1 MRKLMTIFLAMIC
14 ISVGFTVE
22 IMAQSIIISVDGINQ
37 EADTLDFGART
48 VNNPKVDSFLI
59 VNNTKD
65 TLYIPYDPL
74 YLNRV
79 NAIPFDNTFAEFQID
94 TNQLRTR
101 PFIIL
106 PQSTFA
112 IKVNFKVDTADK
124 GAGFE
129 TDQSFKK
136 ARIFIN
142 LCKIA
147 DTSTIVAS
155 DTIYLLGDRTSKFMK
170 PSDSV
175 IVFDTIYIGSTKAD
189 TLIIYNGT
197 ATETLDLNIKNNV
210 KDSVYIN
217 PSNIGQFPLPPN
229 EKKVIPINYTVRSLE
244 DSLKEN
250 VLTITSVPGSKSQ
263 SEVSNIDLKT
273 FVAFQQFE
281 IDSNSTM
288 NVNPVNKVGILNKN
302 TVTLLDTISTGN
314 ISNSYGIVLRNN
326 GNIQLNIDSVVISGD
341 TNGFLFDFST
351 FNKNL
356 SPTSATRSSVS
367 FKPQKQPGN
376 WSATLSFYTD
386 LRKRFPDQQLEK
398 DIDIIQVIIN
408 GIAKAA
414 KPELV
419 SLPDT
424 CEIIYV
430 SQKASIECNPGC
442 TRTFILKNTGDAE
455 LKIDSIVF
463 ATNIVEFNT
472 ENRKT
477 IIKPDESDTI
487 KVRLLPGSKAG
498 TFSNLLSVFT
508 NTGTFS
514 DSVSFTSIPTSAI
527 ITIDTV
533 EASPGDIISIPI
545 KVQSD
550 QLIRAQYFLAD
561 FIIPYESRKA
571 LRFIEFTLNNSA
583 AEKATPSRNISLVL
597 PNGGGPSNEL
607 LSFGLNRTGSFEQ
620 FNSNK
625 QTLGELKFRYFLNEN
640 TQNEIRIDSY
650 KLGAAIS
657 LDTSNQQKIFCDDF
671 FDVTYPSK
679 IIIKPKENSRCA
691 DQGTLDALFNDIRIK
706 KTGFSAG
713 IPFSGESVVEIQH
726 FIPETNPTEISLYSV
741 TGEKVETIFSGIAP
755 TELTKIRH
763 PLTNLP
769 KGVYYCELRTGAFRK
784 TIPIVITQ

>member
-14 ISVGFTVE
+14 ISVGFSVE

-197 ATETLDLNIKNNV
+197 ATKTLNLNIQKNI
-210 KDSVYIN
+210 KDSGYIN
-217 PSNIGQFPLPPN
+217 PSNIGQFILPPN
-229 EKKVIPINYTVRSLE
+229 EKKEIPINYTVRSIA

-463 ATNIVEFNT
+463 ATNTVEFNT

-477 IIKPDESDTI
+477 IIKPGEIDTI

-498 TFSNLLSVFT
+498 IFSNILSVFT

-533 EASPGDIISIPI
+533 EASPGDLISIPI
-545 KVQSD
+545 KVKSD
-550 QLIRAQYFLAD
+550 HLIKAQYFLAD

-571 LRFIEFTLNNSA
+571 LRYEGLDLISSA
-583 AEKATPSRNISLVL
+583 AEKADPKILDTLIKTNDTNKSERLI
-597 PNGGGPSNEL
+597 
-607 LSFGLNRTGSFEQ
+607 SFGLEDVDL
-620 FNSNK
+620 FNFNPDFK
-625 QTLGELKFRYFLNEN
+625 TLGTLKFTYFLNES
-640 TQNEIRIDSY
+640 TVTEVIFSKY
-650 KLGAAIS
+650 KLGAAF
-657 LDTSNQQKIFCDDF
+657 SNNVFCDDF

-679 IIIKPKENSRCA
+679 IIIKAKENSFCA
-691 DQGTLDALFNDIRIK
+691 DQETLDSFFADIRK
-706 KTGFSAG
+706 NLVSFTAMM
-713 IPFSGESVVEIQH
+713 PMSGESVVEIQH
-726 FIPETNPTEISLYSV
+726 FVPEAMQTDIALYAV
-741 TGEKVETIFSGIAP
+741 TGEKVDTIFSGIAP

>member
-175 IVFDTIYIGSTKAD
+175 IVFDTMYIGSTKAD

-288 NVNPVNKVGILNKN
+288 NVNPVNKVGILNRN
-302 TVTLLDTISTGN
+302 TVILLDTISIGN

-356 SPTSATRSSVS
+356 SPTIATRSSVS

-376 WSATLSFYTD
+376 WSATLTFYTD

-398 DIDIIQVIIN
+398 DIDIIQVTIK

-414 KPELV
+414 KPDFK
-419 SLPDT
+419 SLSDT

-430 SQKASIECNPGC
+430 SQKIECNPGC

-463 ATNIVEFNT
+463 ANNIVEFNT

-498 TFSNLLSVFT
+498 IFSNILSVFT

-545 KVQSD
+545 KVQSE

-561 FIIPYESRKA
+561 FIIPNESRKA
-571 LRFIEFTLNNSA
+571 LEFIEFTLNNSA

-607 LSFGLNRTGSFEQ
+607 LSFGFNPTGSFEQ
-620 FNSNK
+620 FNPSK

-650 KLGAAIS
+650 KLGAAVE
-657 LDTSNQQKIFCDDF
+657 LENATIFCDDF
-671 FDVTYPSK
+671 FDITYPSK
-679 IIIKPKENSRCA
+679 IIIKAKENSFCA
-691 DQGTLDALFNDIRIK
+691 DQETLVSFFDDIRKNQVSFTAMMPI
-706 KTGFSAG
+706 
-713 IPFSGESVVEIQH
+713 SGESVVEIQH
-726 FIPETNPTEISLYSV
+726 FIPKTNHTEISLYSV

-755 TELTKIRH
+755 TALTKIRH

>member
-1 MRKLMTIFLAMIC
+1 MTIFLAMIC

-175 IVFDTIYIGSTKAD
+175 IVFDTMYIGSTKAD

-463 ATNIVEFNT
+463 ATNTVEFNT

-477 IIKPDESDTI
+477 IIKPGEIDTI

-498 TFSNLLSVFT
+498 IFSNILSVFT

-533 EASPGDIISIPI
+533 EASPGDLISIPI
-545 KVQSD
+545 KVKSD
-550 QLIRAQYFLAD
+550 HLIKAQYFLAD

-571 LRFIEFTLNNSA
+571 LRYEGLDLISSA
-583 AEKATPSRNISLVL
+583 AEKADPKILDTLIKTNDTNKSERLI
-597 PNGGGPSNEL
+597 
-607 LSFGLNRTGSFEQ
+607 SFGLEDVDL
-620 FNSNK
+620 FNFNPDFK
-625 QTLGELKFRYFLNEN
+625 TLGTLKFTYFLNES
-640 TQNEIRIDSY
+640 TVTEVIFSKY
-650 KLGAAIS
+650 KLGAAF
-657 LDTSNQQKIFCDDF
+657 SNNVFCDDF

-679 IIIKPKENSRCA
+679 IIIKAKENSFCA
-691 DQGTLDALFNDIRIK
+691 DQETLDSFFADIRK
-706 KTGFSAG
+706 NQVSFTAMM
-713 IPFSGESVVEIQH
+713 PMSGESVVEIQH
-726 FIPETNPTEISLYSV
+726 FVPEAMQTDIALYAV
-741 TGEKVETIFSGIAP
+741 TGEKVDTIFSGIAP

-763 PLTNLP
+763 PLKNLP

>member
-14 ISVGFTVE
+14 ISVGFSVE
-22 IMAQSIIISVDGINQ
+22 IMAQGIIISKDGINQ
-37 EADTLDFGART
+37 EADTLNFGART
-48 VNNPKVDSFLI
+48 ENNPKVDSFLI

-129 TDQSFKK
+129 TDQSIKK

-175 IVFDTIYIGSTKAD
+175 IVFDTMYIGSTKAD

-197 ATETLDLNIKNNV
+197 ATKTLDLNIKNNV
-210 KDSVYIN
+210 KDSGYIN

-229 EKKVIPINYTVRSLE
+229 EKKVIPIHYTVRSLA

-281 IDSNSTM
+281 IDSNATM

-398 DIDIIQVIIN
+398 DIEIIQVTIK

-414 KPELV
+414 KPELI
-419 SLPDT
+419 SLSDT

-442 TRTFILKNTGDAE
+442 TRTFIVKNTGDAE

-463 ATNIVEFNT
+463 ATNSVEFNT

-477 IIKPDESDTI
+477 IINPGETDTI

-498 TFSNLLSVFT
+498 IFSNILSVFT

-514 DSVSFTSIPTSAI
+514 DTVSFTSIPTSAI

-533 EASPGDIISIPI
+533 EASPGDLISIPI
-545 KVQSD
+545 KVKSD
-550 QLIRAQYFLAD
+550 HLIKAQYFLAD

-571 LRFIEFTLNNSA
+571 LRYEGLDLISSA
-583 AEKATPSRNISLVL
+583 AEKADPKILDTLIKTNDTNKSERLI
-597 PNGGGPSNEL
+597 
-607 LSFGLNRTGSFEQ
+607 SFGLEDVDL
-620 FNSNK
+620 FNFNPDFK
-625 QTLGELKFRYFLNEN
+625 TLGTLKFTYFLNES
-640 TQNEIRIDSY
+640 TVTEVIFSKY
-650 KLGAAIS
+650 KLGAAF
-657 LDTSNQQKIFCDDF
+657 SNNVFCDDF

-679 IIIKPKENSRCA
+679 IIIKAKENSFCA
-691 DQGTLDALFNDIRIK
+691 DQETLDSFFADIRK
-706 KTGFSAG
+706 NQVSFTAMM
-713 IPFSGESVVEIQH
+713 PMSGESVVEIQH
-726 FIPETNPTEISLYSV
+726 FVPEAMQTDIALYAV
-741 TGEKVETIFSGIAP
+741 TGEKVDTIFSGIAP

-763 PLTNLP
+763 PLTNLT
-769 KGVYYCELRTGAFRK
+769 KGVYYCELRTGTFRK

>member
-197 ATETLDLNIKNNV
+197 ATKTLNLNIQKNI
-210 KDSVYIN
+210 KDSGYIN
-217 PSNIGQFPLPPN
+217 PSNIGQFTLPPN
-229 EKKVIPINYTVRSLE
+229 EKKEIPINYTVRSLA

-273 FVAFQQFE
+273 FVAYQQFE
-281 IDSNSTM
+281 IDSNGTM
-288 NVNPVNKVGILNKN
+288 NVNPVNKVGILNRN
-302 TVTLLDTISTGN
+302 TVILLDTISTGN
-314 ISNSYGIVLRNN
+314 ISNSYGIVLRNK

-356 SPTSATRSSVS
+356 SPNSITRSSVS

-498 TFSNLLSVFT
+498 TFSNRLSVFT

-533 EASPGDIISIPI
+533 EASPGDLISIPI
-545 KVQSD
+545 KVKSD
-550 QLIRAQYFLAD
+550 HLIKAQYFLAD

-571 LRFIEFTLNNSA
+571 LRYEGLDLISSA
-583 AEKATPSRNISLVL
+583 AEKADPKILDTLIKTNDTNKSERLI
-597 PNGGGPSNEL
+597 
-607 LSFGLNRTGSFEQ
+607 SFGLEDVDL
-620 FNSNK
+620 FNFNPDFK
-625 QTLGELKFRYFLNEN
+625 TLGTLKFTYFLNES
-640 TQNEIRIDSY
+640 TVTEVIFSKY
-650 KLGAAIS
+650 KLGAAF
-657 LDTSNQQKIFCDDF
+657 SNNVFCDDF

-679 IIIKPKENSRCA
+679 IIIKAKENSFCA
-691 DQGTLDALFNDIRIK
+691 DQETLDSFFADIRK
-706 KTGFSAG
+706 NLVSFTAMM
-713 IPFSGESVVEIQH
+713 PMSGESVVEIQH
-726 FIPETNPTEISLYSV
+726 FVPEAMQTDIALYAV
-741 TGEKVETIFSGIAP
+741 TGEKVDTIFSGIAP

>member
-175 IVFDTIYIGSTKAD
+175 IVFDTMYIGSTKAD

-398 DIDIIQVIIN
+398 DIEIIQVIIN

-442 TRTFILKNTGDAE
+442 TRTFIMKNTGDAE

-498 TFSNLLSVFT
+498 TFSNRLSVFT

-545 KVQSD
+545 KVKSD
-550 QLIRAQYFLAD
+550 HLIKAQYFLAD

-571 LRFIEFTLNNSA
+571 LRYEGLDLISSA
-583 AEKATPSRNISLVL
+583 AEKADPKILDTLIKTNDTNKSERLI
-597 PNGGGPSNEL
+597 
-607 LSFGLNRTGSFEQ
+607 SFGLEDVDL
-620 FNSNK
+620 FNFNPDFK
-625 QTLGELKFRYFLNEN
+625 TLGTLKFTYFLNES
-640 TQNEIRIDSY
+640 TVTEVIFSKY
-650 KLGAAIS
+650 KLGAAF
-657 LDTSNQQKIFCDDF
+657 SNNVFCDDF

-679 IIIKPKENSRCA
+679 IIIKAKENSFCA
-691 DQGTLDALFNDIRIK
+691 DQETLDSFFADIRK
-706 KTGFSAG
+706 NQVSFTAMM
-713 IPFSGESVVEIQH
+713 PMSGESVVEIQH
-726 FIPETNPTEISLYSV
+726 FVPEAMQTDIALYAV
-741 TGEKVETIFSGIAP
+741 TGEKVDTIFSGIAP

-763 PLTNLP
+763 PLKNLP

>member
-1 MRKLMTIFLAMIC
+1 MIC
-14 ISVGFTVE
+14 ISVGFSVE
-22 IMAQSIIISVDGINQ
+22 IMAQGIIISKDGINQ

-48 VNNPKVDSFLI
+48 ENNPKVDSFLI

-129 TDQSFKK
+129 TDQSIKK

-142 LCKIA
+142 LCKIS

-175 IVFDTIYIGSTKAD
+175 IVFDTMYIGSTKAD

-263 SEVSNIDLKT
+263 SEVSSIDLKT

-442 TRTFILKNTGDAE
+442 TRTFIMKNTGDAE

-463 ATNIVEFNT
+463 ATNTVEFNT

-477 IIKPDESDTI
+477 IIKPGEIDTI

-498 TFSNLLSVFT
+498 IFSNILSVFT

-545 KVQSD
+545 KVKSD
-550 QLIRAQYFLAD
+550 HLIKAQYFLAD

-571 LRFIEFTLNNSA
+571 LRYEGLDLISSA
-583 AEKATPSRNISLVL
+583 AEKADPKILDTLIKTNDTNKSERLI
-597 PNGGGPSNEL
+597 
-607 LSFGLNRTGSFEQ
+607 SFGLEDVDL
-620 FNSNK
+620 FNFNPDFK
-625 QTLGELKFRYFLNEN
+625 TLGTLKFTYFLNES
-640 TQNEIRIDSY
+640 TVTEVIFSKY
-650 KLGAAIS
+650 KLGAAF
-657 LDTSNQQKIFCDDF
+657 SNNVFCDDF

-679 IIIKPKENSRCA
+679 IIIKAKENSFCA
-691 DQGTLDALFNDIRIK
+691 DQETLDSFFADIRK
-706 KTGFSAG
+706 NQVSFTAMM
-713 IPFSGESVVEIQH
+713 PMSGESVVEIQH
-726 FIPETNPTEISLYSV
+726 FVPEAMQTDIALYAV
-741 TGEKVETIFSGIAP
+741 TGEKVDTIFSGIAP

-763 PLTNLP
+763 PLKNLP

>member
-14 ISVGFTVE
+14 ISVGFSVE
-22 IMAQSIIISVDGINQ
+22 IMAQGIIISKDGINQ

-48 VNNPKVDSFLI
+48 ENNPKVDSFLI

-129 TDQSFKK
+129 TDQSIKK

-142 LCKIA
+142 LCKIS

-175 IVFDTIYIGSTKAD
+175 IVFDTMYIGSTKAD

-463 ATNIVEFNT
+463 ATNTVEFNT

-477 IIKPDESDTI
+477 IIKPGEIDTI

-498 TFSNLLSVFT
+498 IFSNILSVFT

-545 KVQSD
+545 KVKSD
-550 QLIRAQYFLAD
+550 HLIKAQYFLAD

-571 LRFIEFTLNNSA
+571 LRYEGLDLISSA
-583 AEKATPSRNISLVL
+583 AEKADPKILDTLIKTNDTNKSERLI
-597 PNGGGPSNEL
+597 
-607 LSFGLNRTGSFEQ
+607 SFGLEDVDL
-620 FNSNK
+620 FNFNPDFK
-625 QTLGELKFRYFLNEN
+625 TLGTLKFTYFLNES
-640 TQNEIRIDSY
+640 TVTEVIFSKY
-650 KLGAAIS
+650 KLGAAF
-657 LDTSNQQKIFCDDF
+657 SNNVFCDDF

-679 IIIKPKENSRCA
+679 IIIKPKENSFCA
-691 DQGTLDALFNDIRIK
+691 DQETLDSFFADIRK
-706 KTGFSAG
+706 NQVSFTAMM
-713 IPFSGESVVEIQH
+713 PMSGESVVEIQH
-726 FIPETNPTEISLYSV
+726 FVPEAMQTDIALYAV
-741 TGEKVETIFSGIAP
+741 TGEKVDTIFSGIAP

>member
-1 MRKLMTIFLAMIC
+1 
-14 ISVGFTVE
+14 
-22 IMAQSIIISVDGINQ
+22 
-37 EADTLDFGART
+37 
-48 VNNPKVDSFLI
+48 
-59 VNNTKD
+59 
-65 TLYIPYDPL
+65 
-74 YLNRV
+74 
-79 NAIPFDNTFAEFQID
+79 
-94 TNQLRTR
+94 
-101 PFIIL
+101 
-106 PQSTFA
+106 
-112 IKVNFKVDTADK
+112 
-124 GAGFE
+124 
-129 TDQSFKK
+129 
-136 ARIFIN
+136 
-142 LCKIA
+142 
-147 DTSTIVAS
+147 
-155 DTIYLLGDRTSKFMK
+155 MK
-170 PSDSV
+170 PSDTV
-175 IVFDTIYIGSTKAD
+175 IVFDTMYIGSTKAD

-398 DIDIIQVIIN
+398 DIEIIQVIIN

-442 TRTFILKNTGDAE
+442 TRTFIMKNTGDAE

-463 ATNIVEFNT
+463 ANNSVEFNT

-477 IIKPDESDTI
+477 IINPGEIDTI

-498 TFSNLLSVFT
+498 IFSNILSVFT

-545 KVQSD
+545 KVKSD
-550 QLIRAQYFLAD
+550 HLIKAQYFLAD

-571 LRFIEFTLNNSA
+571 LRYEGLDLISSA
-583 AEKATPSRNISLVL
+583 AEKADPKILDTLIKTNDTNKSERLI
-597 PNGGGPSNEL
+597 
-607 LSFGLNRTGSFEQ
+607 SFGLEDVDL
-620 FNSNK
+620 FNFNPDFK
-625 QTLGELKFRYFLNEN
+625 TLGTLKFTYFLNES
-640 TQNEIRIDSY
+640 TVTEVIFSKY
-650 KLGAAIS
+650 KLGAAF
-657 LDTSNQQKIFCDDF
+657 SNNVFCDDF

-679 IIIKPKENSRCA
+679 IIIKAKENSFCA
-691 DQGTLDALFNDIRIK
+691 DQETLDSFFADIRK
-706 KTGFSAG
+706 NQVSFTAMM
-713 IPFSGESVVEIQH
+713 PMSGESVVEIQH
-726 FIPETNPTEISLYSV
+726 FVPEAMQTDIALYAV
-741 TGEKVETIFSGIAP
+741 TGEKVDTIFSGIAP

-763 PLTNLP
+763 PLKNLP

>member
-1 MRKLMTIFLAMIC
+1 
-14 ISVGFTVE
+14 
-22 IMAQSIIISVDGINQ
+22 
-37 EADTLDFGART
+37 
-48 VNNPKVDSFLI
+48 
-59 VNNTKD
+59 
-65 TLYIPYDPL
+65 
-74 YLNRV
+74 
-79 NAIPFDNTFAEFQID
+79 
-94 TNQLRTR
+94 
-101 PFIIL
+101 
-106 PQSTFA
+106 
-112 IKVNFKVDTADK
+112 
-124 GAGFE
+124 
-129 TDQSFKK
+129 
-136 ARIFIN
+136 
-142 LCKIA
+142 
-147 DTSTIVAS
+147 
-155 DTIYLLGDRTSKFMK
+155 
-170 PSDSV
+170 
-175 IVFDTIYIGSTKAD
+175 
-189 TLIIYNGT
+189 
-197 ATETLDLNIKNNV
+197 
-210 KDSVYIN
+210 
-217 PSNIGQFPLPPN
+217 
-229 EKKVIPINYTVRSLE
+229 
-244 DSLKEN
+244 
-250 VLTITSVPGSKSQ
+250 
-263 SEVSNIDLKT
+263 
-273 FVAFQQFE
+273 
-281 IDSNSTM
+281 M

-463 ATNIVEFNT
+463 ATNTVEFNT

-477 IIKPDESDTI
+477 IIKPGEIDTI

-498 TFSNLLSVFT
+498 IFSNILSVFT

-545 KVQSD
+545 KVKSD
-550 QLIRAQYFLAD
+550 HLIKAQYFLAD

-571 LRFIEFTLNNSA
+571 LRYEGLDLISSA
-583 AEKATPSRNISLVL
+583 AEKADPKILDTLIKTNDTNKSERLI
-597 PNGGGPSNEL
+597 
-607 LSFGLNRTGSFEQ
+607 SFGLEDVDL
-620 FNSNK
+620 FNFNPDFK
-625 QTLGELKFRYFLNEN
+625 TLGTLKFTYFLNES
-640 TQNEIRIDSY
+640 TVTEVIFSKY
-650 KLGAAIS
+650 KLGAAF
-657 LDTSNQQKIFCDDF
+657 SNNVFCDDF

-679 IIIKPKENSRCA
+679 IIIKAKENSFCA
-691 DQGTLDALFNDIRIK
+691 DQETLDSFFADIRK
-706 KTGFSAG
+706 NQVSFTAMM
-713 IPFSGESVVEIQH
+713 PMSGESVVEIQH
-726 FIPETNPTEISLYSV
+726 FVPEAMQTDIALYAV
-741 TGEKVETIFSGIAP
+741 TGEKVDTIFSGIAP

>member
-1 MRKLMTIFLAMIC
+1 MIC
-14 ISVGFTVE
+14 ISVGFSVE
-22 IMAQSIIISVDGINQ
+22 IMAQGIIISKDGINQ

-48 VNNPKVDSFLI
+48 ENNPKVDSFLI

-129 TDQSFKK
+129 TDQSIKK

-142 LCKIA
+142 LCKIS

-175 IVFDTIYIGSTKAD
+175 IVFDTMYIGSTKAD

-197 ATETLDLNIKNNV
+197 ATKTLNLNIKNNV

-442 TRTFILKNTGDAE
+442 TRTFIMKNTGDAE

-463 ATNIVEFNT
+463 ANNSVEFNT

-477 IIKPDESDTI
+477 IINPGEIDTI

-498 TFSNLLSVFT
+498 IFSNILSVFT

-545 KVQSD
+545 KVKSD
-550 QLIRAQYFLAD
+550 HLIKAQYFLAD

-571 LRFIEFTLNNSA
+571 LRYEGLDLISSA
-583 AEKATPSRNISLVL
+583 AEKADPKILDTLIKTNDTNKSERLI
-597 PNGGGPSNEL
+597 
-607 LSFGLNRTGSFEQ
+607 SFGLEDVDL
-620 FNSNK
+620 FNFNPDFK
-625 QTLGELKFRYFLNEN
+625 TLGTLKFTYFLNES
-640 TQNEIRIDSY
+640 TVTEVIFSKY
-650 KLGAAIS
+650 KLGAAF
-657 LDTSNQQKIFCDDF
+657 SNNVFCDDF

-679 IIIKPKENSRCA
+679 IIIKAKENSFCA
-691 DQGTLDALFNDIRIK
+691 DQETLDSFFADIRK
-706 KTGFSAG
+706 NQVSFTAMM
-713 IPFSGESVVEIQH
+713 PMSGESVVEIQH

>member
-1 MRKLMTIFLAMIC
+1 
-14 ISVGFTVE
+14 
-22 IMAQSIIISVDGINQ
+22 
-37 EADTLDFGART
+37 
-48 VNNPKVDSFLI
+48 
-59 VNNTKD
+59 
-65 TLYIPYDPL
+65 
-74 YLNRV
+74 
-79 NAIPFDNTFAEFQID
+79 
-94 TNQLRTR
+94 
-101 PFIIL
+101 
-106 PQSTFA
+106 
-112 IKVNFKVDTADK
+112 
-124 GAGFE
+124 
-129 TDQSFKK
+129 
-136 ARIFIN
+136 
-142 LCKIA
+142 
-147 DTSTIVAS
+147 
-155 DTIYLLGDRTSKFMK
+155 MK

-175 IVFDTIYIGSTKAD
+175 IVFDTMYIGSTKAD

-376 WSATLSFYTD
+376 WSATLTFYTD

-398 DIDIIQVIIN
+398 DIEIIQVTIK

-498 TFSNLLSVFT
+498 TFSNRLSVFT

-533 EASPGDIISIPI
+533 EASPGDLISIPI
-545 KVQSD
+545 KVKSD
-550 QLIRAQYFLAD
+550 HLIKAQYFLAD
-561 FIIPYESRKA
+561 FIIPNESRKA
-571 LRFIEFTLNNSA
+571 LRYEGLDLISSA
-583 AEKATPSRNISLVL
+583 AEKADPKILDTLIKTNDTNKSERLI
-597 PNGGGPSNEL
+597 
-607 LSFGLNRTGSFEQ
+607 SFGLEDVDL
-620 FNSNK
+620 FNFNPDFK
-625 QTLGELKFRYFLNEN
+625 TLGTLKFTYFLNES
-640 TQNEIRIDSY
+640 TVTEVIFSKY
-650 KLGAAIS
+650 KLGAAF
-657 LDTSNQQKIFCDDF
+657 SNNVFCDDF
-671 FDVTYPSK
+671 FDVSYPSK

-763 PLTNLP
+763 PLKNLP

>member
-14 ISVGFTVE
+14 ISVGFSVE

-197 ATETLDLNIKNNV
+197 ATKTLDLNIKNNV

-463 ATNIVEFNT
+463 ATNTVEFNT

-477 IIKPDESDTI
+477 IIKPGEIDTI

-498 TFSNLLSVFT
+498 IFSNILSVFT

-545 KVQSD
+545 KVKSD
-550 QLIRAQYFLAD
+550 HLIKAQYFLAD

-571 LRFIEFTLNNSA
+571 LRYEGLDLISSA
-583 AEKATPSRNISLVL
+583 AEKADPKILDTLIKTNDTNKSERLI
-597 PNGGGPSNEL
+597 
-607 LSFGLNRTGSFEQ
+607 SFGLEDVDL
-620 FNSNK
+620 FNFNPDFK
-625 QTLGELKFRYFLNEN
+625 TLGTLKFTYFLNES
-640 TQNEIRIDSY
+640 TVTEVIFSKY
-650 KLGAAIS
+650 KLGAAF
-657 LDTSNQQKIFCDDF
+657 SNNVFCDDF

-679 IIIKPKENSRCA
+679 IIIKAKENSFCA
-691 DQGTLDALFNDIRIK
+691 DQETLDSFFADIRK
-706 KTGFSAG
+706 NQVSFTAMM
-713 IPFSGESVVEIQH
+713 PMSGESVVEIQH
-726 FIPETNPTEISLYSV
+726 FVPEAMQTDIALYAV
-741 TGEKVETIFSGIAP
+741 TGEKVDTIFSGIAP

-763 PLTNLP
+763 PLKNLP

>member
-14 ISVGFTVE
+14 ISVGFSVE
-22 IMAQSIIISVDGINQ
+22 IMAQGIIISKDGINQ

-48 VNNPKVDSFLI
+48 ENNPKVDSFLI

-129 TDQSFKK
+129 TDQSIKK

-142 LCKIA
+142 LCKIS

-175 IVFDTIYIGSTKAD
+175 IVFDTMYIGSTKAD

-463 ATNIVEFNT
+463 ATNTVEFNT

-477 IIKPDESDTI
+477 IIKPGEIDTI

-498 TFSNLLSVFT
+498 IFSNILSVFT

-545 KVQSD
+545 KVKSD
-550 QLIRAQYFLAD
+550 HLIKAQYFLAD

-571 LRFIEFTLNNSA
+571 LRYEGLDLISSA
-583 AEKATPSRNISLVL
+583 AEKADPKILDTLIKTNDTNKSERLI
-597 PNGGGPSNEL
+597 
-607 LSFGLNRTGSFEQ
+607 SFGLEDVDL
-620 FNSNK
+620 FNFNPDFK
-625 QTLGELKFRYFLNEN
+625 TLGTLKFTYFLNES
-640 TQNEIRIDSY
+640 TVTEVIFSKY
-650 KLGAAIS
+650 KLGAAF
-657 LDTSNQQKIFCDDF
+657 SNNVFCDDF

-679 IIIKPKENSRCA
+679 IIIKAKENSFCA
-691 DQGTLDALFNDIRIK
+691 DQETLDSFFADIRK
-706 KTGFSAG
+706 NQVSFTAMM
-713 IPFSGESVVEIQH
+713 PMSGESVVEIQH
-726 FIPETNPTEISLYSV
+726 FVPEAMQTDIALYAV
-741 TGEKVETIFSGIAP
+741 TGEKVDTIFSGIAP

-763 PLTNLP
+763 PLKNLP

>member
-175 IVFDTIYIGSTKAD
+175 IVFDTMYIGSTKAD

-463 ATNIVEFNT
+463 ATNTVEFNT

-477 IIKPDESDTI
+477 IIKPGEIDTI

-498 TFSNLLSVFT
+498 IFSNILSVFT

-545 KVQSD
+545 KVKSD
-550 QLIRAQYFLAD
+550 HLIKAQYFLAD

-571 LRFIEFTLNNSA
+571 LRYEGLDLISSA
-583 AEKATPSRNISLVL
+583 AEKADPKILDTLIKTNDTNKSERLI
-597 PNGGGPSNEL
+597 
-607 LSFGLNRTGSFEQ
+607 SFGLEDVDL
-620 FNSNK
+620 FNFNPDFK
-625 QTLGELKFRYFLNEN
+625 TLGTLKFTYFLNES
-640 TQNEIRIDSY
+640 TVTEVIFSKY
-650 KLGAAIS
+650 KLGAAF
-657 LDTSNQQKIFCDDF
+657 SNNVFCDDF

-679 IIIKPKENSRCA
+679 IIIKAKENSFCA
-691 DQGTLDALFNDIRIK
+691 DQETLDSFFADIRK
-706 KTGFSAG
+706 NQVSFTAMM
-713 IPFSGESVVEIQH
+713 PMSGESVVEIQH
-726 FIPETNPTEISLYSV
+726 FVPEAMQTDIALYAV
-741 TGEKVETIFSGIAP
+741 TGEKVDTIFSGIAP

-763 PLTNLP
+763 PLKNLP